1 MSQLPNKQKSI
12 KPFVIGAAV
21 VLTIAFMFYIHV
33 KNDTT
38 MFMEHRASD
47 GHLPAEEF
55 VLSRQDTGK
64 PTQDIRT
71 LTFNNIGATADS
83 NDNKY
88 VTSRGI
94 GPGSTWQEFVD
105 AYGDVEMKDI
115 QVATKE
121 IREDGTS
128 LLKGYTPRTF
138 DEKFVKSGQVVP
150 GEDIMVIRFSFY
162 TNGDKVWYS
171 DAELRQY
178 YEGHAHTNSTSISE
192 YVLTITF
199 EPVNEND
206 DTVYWISSEKV
217 NRLLSDKIR

>member
-1 MSQLPNKQKSI
+1 MNQLPGKQKNIQSFAI
-12 KPFVIGAAV
+12 VAAV
-21 VLTIAFMFYIHV
+21 VAVLAAIFYAHA
-33 KNDTT
+33 KTDTT
-38 MFMEHRASD
+38 MFMEHRTSE

-55 VLSRQDTGK
+55 VLSQQDTGK
-64 PTQDIRT
+64 PTQDIRGI
-71 LTFNNIGATADS
+71 TFSNMNATSDS
-83 NDNKY
+83 NEKKY

-105 AYGDVEMKDI
+105 AYSDVEMKDI
-115 QVATKE
+115 QVANKE

-138 DEKFVKSGQVVP
+138 DEKFVKNGQVVP

-162 TNGDKVWYS
+162 TDGDKVWYS

-178 YEGHAHTNSTSISE
+178 YEGRTTIASSVSE

-199 EPVNEND
+199 EPINEND

-217 NRLLSDKIR
+217 NRSLSDKLS